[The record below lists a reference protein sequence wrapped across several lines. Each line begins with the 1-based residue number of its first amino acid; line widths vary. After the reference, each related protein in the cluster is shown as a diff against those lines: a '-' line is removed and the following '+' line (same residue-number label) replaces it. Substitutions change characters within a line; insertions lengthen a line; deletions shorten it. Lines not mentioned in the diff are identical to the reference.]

1 MPLNVDIKERNK
13 RRIILNSPKMTL
25 NIDGAVEAA
34 RTSSL
39 TTQLVHIHLKK
50 PMLYCIRM
58 LHWPGCSPVD
68 FCLCTDTNTTYYT
81 KYKWIKI
88 TNIKKVHKDSD
99 DSEYKIFMLLL
110 HKTAIEKTKKFLV
123 KTRRNSKERH
133 CFQIHPSL
141 VAFSVY

>member
-1 MPLNVDIKERNK
+1 
-13 RRIILNSPKMTL
+13 MTL

-50 PMLYCIRM
+50 PILYCIRM

-81 KYKWIKI
+81 KYMWIKI
-88 TNIKKVHKDSD
+88 QILKRYIKTVMIQNIKSLCCYFTK
-99 DSEYKIFMLLL
+99 LLGCYWRDK
-110 HKTAIEKTKKFLV
+110 KTFLV
-123 KTRRNSKERH
+123 KTRHNYKERH

-141 VAFSVY
+141 MAFSVY

>member
-1 MPLNVDIKERNK
+1 
-13 RRIILNSPKMTL
+13 MTL

-50 PMLYCIRM
+50 PILYCIRM

-68 FCLCTDTNTTYYT
+68 FCLCTDTTTTYYT

-88 TNIKKVHKDSD
+88 TNIKKEHKDSD

-110 HKTAIEKTKKFLV
+110 HKTVRLLSKRQKTFLV
-123 KTRRNSKERH
+123 KTRHNYKERH

-141 VAFSVY
+141 MAFSVY